1 MPEFIEGHLKAKDFK
16 FGIIVSRFNEFI
28 SQRLLDGALDALERH
43 GAQDENIKIY
53 KVPGSFE
60 IPLLASKLAEKQSF
74 DAIIC
79 LGALIRG
86 ETPHFDYL
94 SAEVTKGIANTA
106 LKNGIPISYGVI
118 TTDTL
123 EQAIDRAGA
132 KTGNKGWDAT
142 IAAIEMVNLYKNL

>member
-43 GAQDENIKIY
+43 GALDENIKIY

-79 LGALIRG
+79 LGTLIRG

-94 SAEVTKGIANTA
+94 SSEVTKGIANTA

-132 KTGNKGWDAT
+132 KTGNKGWDAA